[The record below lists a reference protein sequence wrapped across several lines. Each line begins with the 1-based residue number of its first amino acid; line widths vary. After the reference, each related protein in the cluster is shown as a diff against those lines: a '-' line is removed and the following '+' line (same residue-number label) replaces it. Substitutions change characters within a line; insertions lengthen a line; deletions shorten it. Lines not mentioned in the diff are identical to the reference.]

1 MASEEL
7 VGSSESF
14 VATGVGGSVTSSAI
28 FVSSTG
34 TAAFRLSVVSAVG
47 TSEEASFV
55 GLVVDSSTNT
65 DTAEEEPEVELVGNP
80 ETEMV
85 CFSRIFLATAVDFLL
100 FPLVFCCWAAEGVDR
115 SRLYSVGS
123 R

>member
-55 GLVVDSSTNT
+55 GLVVDSSADT
-65 DTAEEEPEVELVGNP
+65 DTD
-80 ETEMV
+80 
-85 CFSRIFLATAVDFLL
+85 S
-100 FPLVFCCWAAEGVDR
+100 
-115 SRLYSVGS
+115 
-123 R
+123 

>member
-1 MASEEL
+1 MESEEL

-34 TAAFRLSVVSAVG
+34 TTAFRLSVVSAVVG

-55 GLVVDSSTNT
+55 GLVVDSSADT
-65 DTAEEEPEVELVGNP
+65 DTD
-80 ETEMV
+80 
-85 CFSRIFLATAVDFLL
+85 S
-100 FPLVFCCWAAEGVDR
+100 
-115 SRLYSVGS
+115 
-123 R
+123 